1 MRPRFNGLWRHQDFV
16 RLWTGETISVF
27 GSLIGQLA
35 MQFTAIIWLDATA
48 LQISALA
55 MAQLVPGFFVG
66 IAAGVWADRLPRR
79 PIMIAADLGRAAL
92 ITSVPVAA
100 VFGVLTMGQ
109 LYAVAAAASA
119 LTVCFNVAYEAYL
132 PTLVSASEL
141 VEGNAKL
148 QASASVAEVGS
159 FGLSGWLV
167 QALTGPG
174 ALLFDAVSFVASA
187 GFVAR
192 IRSAEPQRV
201 REEQASFWRE
211 AHDGMR
217 LVAGDPLLRSFAAVT
232 AMREFSSRIFGTVL
246 LLYLYRE
253 VGFSAGVLG
262 VIFAVGGG
270 TSLIGS
276 VLAPRAADIG
286 IGRTL
291 VVALVVQ
298 ATGSLFT
305 PLAAS
310 VSLLAVVYLVLT
322 QVITDP
328 AWIFYDINE
337 LSLRQAITPDAL
349 QGRMNATIRVGGFA
363 AMLAG
368 TLAAGLLGGWIGL
381 RETLFIAVAGNYAAA
396 ALLAASPV
404 ARLTRAPQ
412 ITEDEVPAMS

>member
-35 MQFTAIIWLDATA
+35 MQFTAIIWLDASA
-48 LQISALA
+48 LQISAVA

-100 VFGVLTMGQ
+100 VFGVLTMGH
-109 LYAVAAAASA
+109 LYAVAAGASA

-192 IRSAEPQRV
+192 IRSAEPPRV
-201 REEQASFWRE
+201 REQQASFWRE
-211 AHDGMR
+211 AHDGVR

-270 TSLIGS
+270 TSLIGAY
-276 VLAPRAADIG
+276 LAPRAANIG
-286 IGRTL
+286 LGRAL

-310 VSLLAVVYLVLT
+310 VSAISVVYLVLT

-337 LSLRQAITPDAL
+337 LSLRQAITPDEL

-363 AMLAG
+363 AMLTG
-368 TLAAGLLGGWIGL
+368 TLAAGLLGEWVGL
-381 RETLFIAVAGNYAAA
+381 RETLFVAVAGNFAAA
-396 ALLAASPV
+396 AVLAVSPV
-404 ARLTRAPQ
+404 ARLAHAPQ
-412 ITEDEVPAMS
+412 ITEGEVPTMA

>member
-35 MQFTAIIWLDATA
+35 MQFTAIIWLDASA

-79 PIMIAADLGRAAL
+79 PIMIAADVGRAAL
-92 ITSVPVAA
+92 IASVPLSA

-109 LYAVAAAASA
+109 LYAVAAGASA

-167 QALTGPG
+167 QALSGPG
-174 ALLFDAVSFVASA
+174 ALLIDAVSFVASA
-187 GFVAR
+187 VFVGR
-192 IRSAEPQRV
+192 IRSPEPARV
-201 REEQASFWRE
+201 REQQASFWRE
-211 AHDGMR
+211 AHDGVR
-217 LVAGDPLLRSFAAVT
+217 LVAGDRLLRSFAAVN

-253 VGFSAGVLG
+253 VGFGAGVLG

-270 TSLIGS
+270 TSLIGAY
-276 VLAPRAADIG
+276 LAPRAANIG
-286 IGRTL
+286 VGR
-291 VVALVVQ
+291 ALVAALIVQ

-310 VSLLAVVYLVLT
+310 VSAIAVGYLVLT
-322 QVITDP
+322 QVVTDP

-368 TLAAGLLGGWIGL
+368 TAAAGVLGEWIGL

-396 ALLAASPV
+396 LL
-404 ARLTRAPQ
+404 L
-412 ITEDEVPAMS
+412 